1 MPGVALVGAACV
13 AGALLAEGDGLED
26 LGVPWMKGLRPWHQL
41 KSRVNSRRWFGR
53 VPKVWQKGP
62 LLQKKNWIFLLRVP
76 DSSSETC
83 FDECFQHASD
93 ETWDCV
99 WFRFSNS
106 KWMREFMKT
115 STWMEQGVPSK
126 EACSDSVYHVS
137 QCKDLGTSIVLCL
150 NCKDSLG
157 DIAGDAGDPS
167 ICKQ

>member
-41 KSRVNSRRWFGR
+41 KSRVNSPLRFGR
-53 VPKVWQKGP
+53 VPKVRQKGP
-62 LLQKKNWIFLLRVP
+62 LLQNKTRFFRLRVP

-93 ETWDCV
+93 ETWECV
-99 WFRFSNS
+99 WFRFSDS
-106 KWMREFMKT
+106 KWMGEFMKT
-115 STWMEQGVPSK
+115 STWLEQGVPSK

>member
-1 MPGVALVGAACV
+1 MAKGSP
-13 AGALLAEGDGLED
+13 LAT
-26 LGVPWMKGLRPWHQL
+26 
-41 KSRVNSRRWFGR
+41 
-53 VPKVWQKGP
+53 
-62 LLQKKNWIFLLRVP
+62 KKTWIFLLRVP